1 MDEFTT
7 PYEDD
12 DAQFIECKVWW
23 LNVTK
28 ALVNEF
34 ETSAGSINI
43 NT

>member
-23 LNVTK
+23 LNLTIAVGFDSEN
-28 ALVNEF
+28 LR
-34 ETSAGSINI
+34 SIV
-43 NT
+43 